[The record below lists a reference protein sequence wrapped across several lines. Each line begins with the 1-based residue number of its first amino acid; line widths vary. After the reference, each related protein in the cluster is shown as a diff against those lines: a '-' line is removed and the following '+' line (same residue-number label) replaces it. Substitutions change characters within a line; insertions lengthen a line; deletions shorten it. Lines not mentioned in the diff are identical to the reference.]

1 MDERDSLQCKSTL
14 KIYRDQKHNIEEEQM
29 YDNRPS
35 SAIWFRARINAL
47 QLGDRNRHT
56 NKETH
61 CQICEDENIKED
73 ILHFM
78 LHCPA
83 YKEERHRVIE
93 LQQPYFDNEEE
104 IIGSFLFNKENTE
117 QKKQVL
123 YQMWKKRDC
132 KLKTLRRELQRNC

>member
-1 MDERDSLQCKSTL
+1 
-14 KIYRDQKHNIEEEQM
+14 M

-56 NKETH
+56 YKETI

-73 ILHFM
+73 ILHVM

-83 YKEERHRVIE
+83 YKEERHQVIK
-93 LQQPYFDNEEE
+93 LQQPYID
-104 IIGSFLFNKENTE
+104 KTE
-117 QKKQVL
+117 RKT
-123 YQMWKKRDC
+123 RDC
-132 KLKTLRRELQRNC
+132 KLKTLRGELLEE